1 MNVYSQYI
9 EDFVD
14 QSFTIPRDI
23 IRACK
28 LIEEIDDMSNKINK
42 KLTENRKLYL
52 QNKRNKS
59 EKLDDLRDTIDKD
72 YQTLLQLNEQKQSN
86 INEIDFLCKVH
97 LEDLDKVI
105 DKYKSEFASENW
117 NSTQEPE
124 QLVNN
129 LVNQSFK
136 NDKDKIKSSLNKSF
150 NNVSLNGINNIS
162 HISNGGND
170 KKKKKI
176 NNLSLNHD
184 SLPDINKQNYDD
196 GTSNY
201 FSENNQ
207 ENEVY
212 CFCQGVS
219 YGDMVGCDNPTCKYQ
234 WFHFGCVNLEVQPKG
249 RWFCSEECREKEKKK
264 KK

>member
-28 LIEEIDDMSNKINK
+28 LIEEIDDMSNKLSK
-42 KLTENRKLYL
+42 KLAENRKTYL

-59 EKLDDLRDTIDKD
+59 EKLDDLRNAIDKD
-72 YQTLLQLNEQKQSN
+72 YQTLLQLNEQKVSN
-86 INEIDFLCKVH
+86 INEIDFLSKVH
-97 LEDLDKVI
+97 LEDLEKVI

-117 NSTQEPE
+117 NTAQEPE
-124 QLVNN
+124 QLANSF
-129 LVNQSFK
+129 VNQSFK
-136 NDKDKIKSSLNKSF
+136 NEKDKFKHSLNKSF
-150 NNVSLNGINNIS
+150 NNVSLNGTNHVSIS
-162 HISNGGND
+162 ND
-170 KKKKKI
+170 KKKRKI
-176 NNLSLNHD
+176 NGYD
-184 SLPDINKQNYDD
+184 SQLEINKQNFDE

-207 ENEVY
+207 ENNELY
-212 CFCQGVS
+212 CICQGIS

-234 WFHFGCVNLEVQPKG
+234 WFHFGCVNLESQPKG
-249 RWFCSEECREKEKKK
+249 KWFCSEECRDKDKKK
-264 KK
+264 KR